1 MGRKRNDVHDN
12 HTFAPQI
19 SEASKRI
26 AARRLQSLDGG
37 VPHFMLNIKCREPL
51 APIPSNSD
59 KQKIP
64 TICDEANESDRESK
78 DELISD
84 TDLSSPKLSENCIKF
99 PKDKK
104 GGYALR
110 TGTMA
115 TKANVLLD
123 DSIFT
128 FRPKVSSASVKIVE
142 SLGTD
147 FMSRQQQHLERQK
160 KHIEQAP
167 IHFSSYSGRL
177 SPVLAKPGK
186 KTIKPREVII

>member
-1 MGRKRNDVHDN
+1 MGKTKYDVNDN

-26 AARRLQSLDGG
+26 AARRLQTLDGG

-51 APIPSNSD
+51 APIPLDPD
-59 KQKIP
+59 KQKLP
-64 TICDEANESDRESK
+64 SASETIESGRNSE
-78 DELISD
+78 DELTLES
-84 TDLSSPKLSENCIKF
+84 SVNSPKLSIFENNIKF

-110 TGTMA
+110 TGTMT
-115 TKANVLLD
+115 TKTDVLLD

-142 SLGTD
+142 NLGTD

-160 KHIEQAP
+160 KHV
-167 IHFSSYSGRL
+167 SKL
-177 SPVLAKPGK
+177 
-186 KTIKPREVII
+186 